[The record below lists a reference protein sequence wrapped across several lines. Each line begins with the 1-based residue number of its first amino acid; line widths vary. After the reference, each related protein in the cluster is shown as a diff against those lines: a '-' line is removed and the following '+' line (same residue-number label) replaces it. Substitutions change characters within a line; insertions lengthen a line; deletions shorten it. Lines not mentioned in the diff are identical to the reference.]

1 MSDELEIDAYLPAFI
16 EHLAPLDDPRD
27 PGGIRH
33 QLVDLI
39 VISVLAVICG
49 ANTYPM
55 MHTFGVN
62 RLDWLRRLLTLKHG
76 IPSQDTFER
85 IFEILQPQAWQRLFL
100 DWSDQLPLAALPEGE
115 REIVA
120 IDGKTSRGSASSGL
134 AALHTV
140 NVFSVQ
146 HNIVLSAAGVPEKT
160 NEITVLPELIRV
172 IAPVG
177 AIITTD
183 AMGCQKEVARAVREV
198 PGADYLLALKKNHPR
213 LEAEIAWLFDHHDQN
228 DWFDTDSSFAM
239 TQNSGHGRIET
250 RECRLMRDL
259 SVLEQAPD
267 WKDLRAVVRVRATR
281 TRADQTSV
289 EDRYYLTSLQGEAS
303 ERTSVLMGAV
313 LSKTALH
320 ASRLH
325 WGIENGLHWLLD
337 VVFRD
342 DASRIKLANA
352 RQNWVSLRHFA
363 LTLLRRP
370 GAGKGSVETK
380 RFKAALEPDYLLS
393 LLTLR

>member
-1 MSDELEIDAYLPAFI
+1 MCSPDEFEAYIPGLI
-16 EHLAPLDDPRD
+16 EHFSLLEDPRD
-27 PGGIRH
+27 PRGVRH
-33 QLVDLI
+33 RLVEL
-39 VISVLAVICG
+39 VVVSVLAVICG
-49 ANTYPM
+49 ANTYAM

-62 RLDWLRRLLTLKHG
+62 RLDWLRRFLLLKHG
-76 IPSQDTFER
+76 IPSQDTFAR
-85 IFEILQPQAWQRLFL
+85 IFEIIQPEAWQRLFL
-100 DWSDQLPLAALPEGE
+100 DWTSQLPRPALPEGE

-120 IDGKTSRGSASSGL
+120 MDGKTSRGSASLGL
-134 AALHTV
+134 KALHTV

-198 PGADYLLALKKNHPR
+198 PGADYLLAVKKNHPK
-213 LEAEIAWLFDHHDQN
+213 LEAEIGWLFSHHDQ
-228 DWFDTDSSFAM
+228 DGWHDTDSSLAI
-239 TQNSGHGRIET
+239 THNTGHGRTET

-259 SVLEQAPD
+259 TVLQQVRE
-267 WKDLRAVVRVRATR
+267 WKDLQAVVRVRATR
-281 TRADQTSV
+281 TLGDKTST
-289 EDRYYLTSLQGEAS
+289 EDRFYLTSLHGEAS
-303 ERTSVLMGAV
+303 E
-313 LSKTALH
+313 ALH

-342 DASRIKLANA
+342 DASKIKLANA
-352 RQNWVSLRHFA
+352 RQNWVALRHFA

-370 GAGKGSVETK
+370 GAGKGSIETK

>member
-1 MSDELEIDAYLPAFI
+1 MCSPDEFEAYVPGLI
-16 EHLAPLDDPRD
+16 EHFSLLEDPRD
-27 PGGIRH
+27 PRGVRH
-33 QLVDLI
+33 RLVEL
-39 VISVLAVICG
+39 VVVSVLAVICG
-49 ANTYPM
+49 ANTYAM

-62 RLDWLRRLLTLKHG
+62 RLDWLRRFLILKHG

-85 IFEILQPQAWQRLFL
+85 VFEIIQPEAWPPLFL
-100 DWSDQLPLAALPEGE
+100 DWTDQWPLVALPPGE

-120 IDGKTSRGSASSGL
+120 MDGKTSRGSASPGL
-134 AALHTV
+134 KALHTV

-146 HNIVLSAAGVPEKT
+146 HNSVLSAAGVPEKT

-183 AMGCQKEVARAVREV
+183 AMGCQKEVALAVREV
-198 PGADYLLALKKNHPR
+198 PGADDLLAVKKNHPK
-213 LEAEIAWLFDHHDQN
+213 LEAEISWLFSHHDQ
-228 DWFDTDSSFAM
+228 DGWHDTDSSVAI
-239 TQNSGHGRIET
+239 TQHTGHGRTET
-250 RECRLMRDL
+250 RACRLMRDL
-259 SVLEQAPD
+259 SVLQQARE

-281 TRADQTSV
+281 TLGEKTRI
-289 EDRYYLTSLQGEAS
+289 EDRFYLTRLQGEAS
-303 ERTSVLMGAV
+303 E
-313 LSKTALH
+313 ALH

-337 VVFRD
+337 VVLRD
-342 DASRIKLANA
+342 DASKIKLANA
-352 RQNWVSLRHFA
+352 RQNWVALRHFA

-370 GAGKGSVETK
+370 GAGKGSIEIK

>member
-1 MSDELEIDAYLPAFI
+1 M
-16 EHLAPLDDPRD
+16 DDPRD
-27 PGGIRH
+27 PRGVRH

-62 RLDWLRRLLTLKHG
+62 RLDWLRRFLTLKHG

-85 IFEILQPQAWQRLFL
+85 IYEILQPQAWQRLFL

-120 IDGKTSRGSASSGL
+120 IDGKTSRGSASPGL

-160 NEITVLPELIRV
+160 NEITVLPELIQV

-198 PGADYLLALKKNHPR
+198 PGADYLLALKKNHPK
-213 LEAEIAWLFDHHDQN
+213 LEAEISWLFDHHDRVG
-228 DWFDTDSSFAM
+228 WIDTDSSFAM

-250 RECRLMRDL
+250 RECRLMREL

-281 TRADQTSV
+281 TRGDQNSV

-303 ERTSVLMGAV
+303 E
-313 LSKTALH
+313 ALH

-325 WGIENGLHWLLD
+325 WGVENGLHWLLD

-342 DASRIKLANA
+342 DASKIKLANA

>member
-1 MSDELEIDAYLPAFI
+1 M
-16 EHLAPLDDPRD
+16 
-27 PGGIRH
+27 
-33 QLVDLI
+33 V
-39 VISVLAVICG
+39 VSVLAVICG
-49 ANTYPM
+49 ANTYAM

-62 RLDWLRRLLTLKHG
+62 RLDWLRRFLLLKHG

-85 IFEILQPQAWQRLFL
+85 IFEIIQPEAWQRLFL
-100 DWSDQLPLAALPEGE
+100 DWTSQLPRPALPEGE

-120 IDGKTSRGSASSGL
+120 MDGKTSRGSASLGL
-134 AALHTV
+134 KALHTV

-146 HNIVLSAAGVPEKT
+146 HNIVLGAAGVPEKT

-198 PGADYLLALKKNHPR
+198 PGADYLLAVKKNHPK
-213 LEAEIAWLFDHHDQN
+213 LEAEIGWLFSHHDQ
-228 DWFDTDSSFAM
+228 DGWHDTDSSLAI
-239 TQNSGHGRIET
+239 THNTGHGRTET

-259 SVLEQAPD
+259 TVLQQVRE
-267 WKDLRAVVRVRATR
+267 WKDLQAVVRVRATR
-281 TRADQTSV
+281 TLGDKTST
-289 EDRYYLTSLQGEAS
+289 EDRFYLTSLQGEAS
-303 ERTSVLMGAV
+303 E
-313 LSKTALH
+313 ALH

-342 DASRIKLANA
+342 DASKIKLANA
-352 RQNWVSLRHFA
+352 RQNWVALRHFA

-370 GAGKGSVETK
+370 GAGKGSIETK

>member
-1 MSDELEIDAYLPAFI
+1 MSQPREIDAYLPALI
-16 EHLAPLDDPRD
+16 EQLAQLEDPRD
-27 PGGIRH
+27 PRGVRH
-33 QLVDLI
+33 QLVEMI

-62 RLDWLRRLLTLKHG
+62 RLGWLEGFVTLKHG
-76 IPSQDTFER
+76 IPSQDTFLR

-100 DWSDQLPLAALPEGE
+100 DWTDQLPLAALPEGE

-120 IDGKTSRGSASSGL
+120 VDGKTSRGSASPGL
-134 AALHTV
+134 KALHTV

-183 AMGCQKEVARAVREV
+183 AMGCQKEVARAVRGV
-198 PGADYLLALKKNHPR
+198 PGADYLLALKKNHPK
-213 LEAEIAWLFDHHDQN
+213 LEAEISWLFEHHDQHGWSN
-228 DWFDTDSSFAM
+228 TDSSVAL
-239 TQNSGHGRIET
+239 TQNTGHGRTET

-259 SVLEQAPD
+259 TLLEQATE

-281 TRADQTSV
+281 TTGDQTSV
-289 EDRYYLTSLQGEAS
+289 EDRFYLTSLHQEAR
-303 ERTSVLMGAV
+303 E
-313 LSKTALH
+313 ALH

-325 WGIENGLHWLLD
+325 WGVENGLHWLLD

-342 DASRIKLANA
+342 DASKIKLATA
-352 RQNWVSLRHFA
+352 CQNWVSLRHFA

-380 RFKAALEPDYLLS
+380 RFNAALDPGYLLS

>member
-1 MSDELEIDAYLPAFI
+1 MSDELEIDAYLPALI
-16 EHLAPLDDPRD
+16 EQLAQLDDPRD
-27 PGGIRH
+27 PRGVRH

-39 VISVLAVICG
+39 VIAVLAVICG

-62 RLDWLRRLLTLKHG
+62 RLDWLRRFLTLEHG

-100 DWSDQLPLAALPEGE
+100 DWTDELPRPALPEGE

-120 IDGKTSRGSASSGL
+120 IDGKTSRGSASPGL

-198 PGADYLLALKKNHPR
+198 PGADYLLALKRNHPK
-213 LEAEIAWLFDHHDQN
+213 LEAEIAWLFDHHDQ
-228 DWFDTDSSFAM
+228 DGWIDTDSSFAL
-239 TQNSGHGRIET
+239 TENSGHGRTET

-259 SVLEQAPD
+259 SVLEQASD
-267 WKDLRAVVRVRATR
+267 WPDLRAVVRVRATR
-281 TRADQTSV
+281 TRGDQTSV

-303 ERTSVLMGAV
+303 E
-313 LSKTALH
+313 ALH

-325 WGIENGLHWLLD
+325 WGVENGLHWLLD

-342 DASRIKLANA
+342 DASKIKLANA

>member
-1 MSDELEIDAYLPAFI
+1 
-16 EHLAPLDDPRD
+16 
-27 PGGIRH
+27 
-33 QLVDLI
+33 
-39 VISVLAVICG
+39 
-49 ANTYPM
+49 
-55 MHTFGVN
+55 
-62 RLDWLRRLLTLKHG
+62 LRRFLTLKHG

-85 IFEILQPQAWQRLFL
+85 IFEIIQPQAWQRLFL
-100 DWSDQLPLAALPEGE
+100 DWTGQLPLPALPEGE
-115 REIVA
+115 REMVA
-120 IDGKTSRGSASSGL
+120 IDGKTSRGSASPGL
-134 AALHTV
+134 KALHTV

-146 HNIVLSAAGVPEKT
+146 HNVVLSAAGVPEKT
-160 NEITVLPELIRV
+160 NEVTVLPELIRV

-198 PGADYLLALKKNHPR
+198 PGADYLLAVKKNHPK
-213 LEAEIAWLFDHHDQN
+213 LEAEIDWLFRHHDQ
-228 DWFDTDSSFAM
+228 DVWREADSSLAM
-239 TQNSGHGRIET
+239 THNTGHGRTET

-259 SVLEQAPD
+259 TVLEQARE
-267 WKDLRAVVRVRATR
+267 WKDLHAVARVRATR
-281 TRADQTSV
+281 TIGDKTSV
-289 EDRYYLTSLQGEAS
+289 EDRFYLTSLQGEAG
-303 ERTSVLMGAV
+303 ERPSVLMGAA
-313 LSKTALH
+313 LAKTALH

-342 DASRIKLANA
+342 DASKIKLANA

-370 GAGKGSVETK
+370 GAGKGSVEIK